1 MLCAATG
8 KVMIDVPVEKIREF
22 RTGMLDYFAKSQPA
36 IVRELET
43 VAGQLSDSL
52 RDQIVKAAE
61 REQRSGLE

>member
-1 MLCAATG
+1 
-8 KVMIDVPVEKIREF
+8 MINVPVEKIREF

-43 VAGQLSDSL
+43 TGQLSDSL

-61 REQRSGLE
+61 EYRDQVWNKEV